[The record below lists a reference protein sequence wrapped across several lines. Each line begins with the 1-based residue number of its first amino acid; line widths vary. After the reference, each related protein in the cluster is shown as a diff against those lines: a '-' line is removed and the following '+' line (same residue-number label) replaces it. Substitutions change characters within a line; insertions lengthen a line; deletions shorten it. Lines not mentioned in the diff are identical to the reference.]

1 MGAFVTLTSNAPS
14 NAMALNQDPITW
26 SSGVS
31 ILVNFSGGG
40 PAVATVDVQLS
51 NNYNP
56 NAPSTAVW
64 NNHDSLSTLTS
75 DANGI
80 LSVPVGAVR
89 INPSPGAASPYT
101 SGTVTL
107 SIGNVVVR

>member
-1 MGAFVTLTSNAPS
+1 MAATSTLTSNAPS
-14 NAMALNQDPITW
+14 TPIVLNQDPISW
-26 SSGVS
+26 SQGMSV
-31 ILVNFSGGG
+31 LVNFSGGG

-56 NAPSTAVW
+56 NAPTTAMW
-64 NNHDSLSTLTS
+64 NNHDSLSGLTA

-80 LSVPVGAVR
+80 LTVPVGAIR
-89 INPSPGAASPYT
+89 LNPSPSSPVPYS

-107 SIGNVVVR
+107 GIGNVTVR